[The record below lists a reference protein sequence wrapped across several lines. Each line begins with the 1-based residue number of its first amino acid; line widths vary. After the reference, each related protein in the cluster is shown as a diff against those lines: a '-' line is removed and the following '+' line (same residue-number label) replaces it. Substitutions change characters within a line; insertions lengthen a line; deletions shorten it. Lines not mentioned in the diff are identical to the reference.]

1 MFDLFQPTHLLFV
14 LLVALVVL
22 GPKRL
27 AETSRSLGR
36 TIRSFQEYKDEFKE
50 GLLGMSGES
59 ELDEKHSG
67 KERPPTKRPMDEE
80 KANDKESRG

>member
-1 MFDLFQPTHLLFV
+1 
-14 LLVALVVL
+14 VVL

-36 TIRSFQEYKDEFKE
+36 TLRSFKEYKGEFKE
-50 GLLGMSGES
+50 GLLGTPGKS
-59 ELDEKHSG
+59 EPDEQRSG
-67 KERPPTKRPMDEE
+67 KERPPTKRAIEEE